1 MKINGYI
8 KALSFSTNLNKH
20 KVLLD
25 QNMINSITCK
35 PEEVIMD
42 TRHLSGEERQLISDI
57 VKKTRCNLRQENG
70 GARQNKCGT
79 THHSY
84 NGRRFALPP
93 YRTPIT
99 LKPLVKQHINDYI
112 CYLTK

>member
-57 VKKTRCNLRQENG
+57 VKKKHAAIFAKKMAELGRTNVVQYTIP
-70 GARQNKCGT
+70 T
-79 THHSY
+79 TGEDLH
-84 NGRRFALPP
+84 
-93 YRTPIT
+93 YRLIEH
-99 LKPLVKQHINDYI
+99 Q
-112 CYLTK
+112 